1 MNNKSKVRI
10 WKGTYNGLKGPKI
23 GTDRVKKRNMRRFMA
38 VNTKQTLII
47 QLNENNKEGTSRDA
61 KSSN

>member
-1 MNNKSKVRI
+1 
-10 WKGTYNGLKGPKI
+10 
-23 GTDRVKKRNMRRFMA
+23 MA